1 MNFYANRIVIGIHLL
16 SSWWEGLSVSH
27 IQANMAGSV
36 WKILVDVGEQVAEGQ
51 DVVILESMKMEIPI
65 GAEEN
70 GVIKRINVN
79 EGDFVNEGDVLV
91 EYE

>member
-1 MNFYANRIVIGIHLL
+1 
-16 SSWWEGLSVSH
+16 
-27 IQANMAGSV
+27 MAGSI
-36 WKILVDVGEQVAEGQ
+36 WKILVEVGEEVAEGQ

-65 GAEEN
+65 SAEES
-70 GVIKRINVN
+70 GRIKRINVN